1 MKIVVDENILGAK
14 AAFQQFGE
22 VQLCQGRTL
31 RSETLGDAEVLI
43 VRSVTPVNADLLAG
57 SRVKFVGSCTI
68 GTDHMDLDYLQ
79 KHGIAY
85 CNAPGS
91 NADSVVDYVL
101 SAMVSLPGLLTRL
114 LNGERAGIIGL
125 GNVGGRVASRL
136 RAFGIA
142 CDGYDPFVSTE
153 QCDFLQSLDTLQRCH
168 VICMH
173 TPLTIYG
180 PYPSRHMLSLEWLHA
195 LPQGATLINAGR
207 GAALDTSVLL
217 ALKKQRRDI
226 NLVLDVWEGE
236 PSVNRQLAEQCVFAT
251 PHIAGYSA
259 DGKINGVEQVA
270 NILADFLGRPV
281 MDFPLPEDML
291 DAPRIE
297 LGAGSQEDKIRH
309 AVRAIYDIR
318 DDDRR
323 FRQALKS
330 DNPAAGFDM
339 LRKNYPLRRELKT
352 ASLVDKQTRNASDTH
367 LFAALSGQSLAGGIG
382 I

>member
-1 MKIVVDENILGAK
+1 MKIVVDENILGAT

-43 VRSVTPVNADLLAG
+43 VRSVTPVNADLLKG
-57 SRVKFVGSCTI
+57 SQVKFVGSCTI

-79 KHGIAY
+79 EHGIAY

-125 GNVGGRVASRL
+125 GNVGGRVAARL
-136 RAFGIA
+136 RALGIA
-142 CDGYDPFVSTE
+142 CDGYDPFVNPE
-153 QCDFLQSLDTLQRCH
+153 QYDFLQNLDTLQRCH

-173 TPLTIYG
+173 TPLTISG
-180 PYPSRHMLSLEWLHA
+180 PYPSRHMLSLQWLQA

-207 GAALDTSVLL
+207 GAALDTDVLL
-217 ALKKQRRDI
+217 ALKQQRNDI

-259 DGKINGVEQVA
+259 DGKINGVGQVA
-270 NILADFLGRPV
+270 KVLADFLGRPV
-281 MDFPLPEDML
+281 MDFTLPADML
-291 DAPRIE
+291 ETPKIE
-297 LGAGSQEDKIRH
+297 LGQGCQEDQIRH

-318 DDDRR
+318 DDDRC
-323 FRQALKS
+323 FRQTLKS
-330 DNPAAGFDM
+330 DNPAAGFDL